1 MDDVMELN
9 DKRKVVAYS
18 PTFVVAALLL
28 LSSLVEIVS
37 FFDRGLKVFQIPY
50 YVIFAYTGVAF
61 IFLTL
66 KRQRPDLLSFI
77 NLYLMSSIAFAIFHA
92 RALWIDA
99 VKNNQSK
106 GSMSQLFEEALGA
119 NFVVEQ
125 KVNVVNMASLDAFYM
140 VLSLIACLFLAG
152 KWASYVI
159 KKNSDESL
167 DFYEF
172 LVRGIFNFSVIKFIG
187 YSLLVVFLLLC
198 AEDFGSYIAAP
209 NNTKTLSQSF
219 FG

>member
-1 MDDVMELN
+1 MELN

-18 PTFVVAALLL
+18 PTFFVAALLL
-28 LSSLVEIVS
+28 LSPLVEIVS
-37 FFDRGLKVFQIPY
+37 FFDRGLKLFHIPY
-50 YVIFAYTGVAF
+50 YMFFAYTGVVF

-77 NLYLMSSIAFAIFHA
+77 NLYLMSSLAFTIFHA
-92 RALWIDA
+92 KALWIDSIE
-99 VKNNQSK
+99 NNPSK
-106 GSMSQLFEEALGA
+106 GSMSQLFEEVLGA

-125 KVNVVNMASLDAFYM
+125 KVNLVKMVSLDALYM
-140 VLSLIACLFLAG
+140 VLSLLACLFLAG

-159 KKNSDESL
+159 KKNNDESL
-167 DFYEF
+167 DLYEF
-172 LVRGIFNFSVIKFIG
+172 LVRGIFDFSVVKFVG

-198 AEDFGSYIAAP
+198 AEDFGSFIAAP
-209 NNTKTLSQSF
+209 NNTDTLSKIF